1 MNKPID
7 NFNACDDFFMTVLT
21 SHIIVAAMKYLHIES
36 LSQIPPD
43 DIVPDA
49 QELWMQ
55 SKQERKDRID
65 SISVKIVEMFVDFQ
79 FSGPYQERSMDVNGT
94 ALKYMQGMC

>member
-49 QELWMQ
+49 QELWIQ
-55 SKQERKDRID
+55 SKQERKTP
-65 SISVKIVEMFVDFQ
+65 SVSKLLKFVDF
-79 FSGPYQERSMDVNGT
+79 
-94 ALKYMQGMC
+94 